1 MRIHGTPRIT
11 VLVGRDGE
19 QLWREWL
26 AIAALTGATYGG
38 ADLDRAIRDAYDAA
52 IAIPERPVAILAERD
67 ELARWRDGR
76 DDRLAA
82 MIDEGMLVV
91 PETRPALREPA
102 TPSSTTATS
111 APTALLDARL
121 FPDMYP
127 LTRQV
132 QLVSD
137 HAKGA
142 GARLAGIAVPSFEDT
157 EKTFDELQ
165 ARIAKTTSFL
175 GSLKKEQ
182 FANAATREIVLKI
195 GGQERKFAGAEYL
208 SRSALP
214 NFYFHLTTVYAI
226 LRHNGVE
233 IGKGDYM
240 GRI

>member
-1 MRIHGTPRIT
+1 M
-11 VLVGRDGE
+11 
-19 QLWREWL
+19 
-26 AIAALTGATYGG
+26 
-38 ADLDRAIRDAYDAA
+38 YDASVGTMTHFLGGMS
-52 IAIPERPVAILAERD
+52 RFLKKAEAHAD
-67 ELARWRDGR
+67 TKK
-76 DDRLAA
+76 
-82 MIDEGMLVV
+82 IDH
-91 PETRPALREPA
+91 R
-102 TPSSTTATS
+102 
-111 APTALLDARL
+111 ALLDARL

-165 ARIAKTTSFL
+165 ARVAKTVDFL
-175 GSLKKEQ
+175 GTLKKEQ
-182 FANAATREIVLKI
+182 FANAATREITLKI
-195 GGQERKFAGAEYL
+195 GGQERKFTGAEYL

-233 IGKGDYM
+233 IGKSDYM
-240 GRI
+240 GRT